1 MGCYTPAIDLPPLPA
16 VDLPPIEDVTQTT
29 PLPLVAGDLAPYD
42 GLLVTAA
49 DLTRWRDLTRQQAR
63 AVTVLEQQRAA
74 DAWLCEGEVQRAA
87 DALADCRREH
97 PRHAALG
104 AAAGVAA
111 CAAAAAGVERAT
123 R

>member
-29 PLPLVAGDLAPYD
+29 PLP
-42 GLLVTAA
+42 LVTAA